1 MRIIKLN
8 ENEFIGIL
16 TYLILILFIT
26 VCVCLIVNVDLTIT
40 YGSRCGHK
48 ENMQIDNPIVKGN
61 KLREMLYVF
70 HRLCEQNQV
79 YYIIAY
85 GTLLGAVR
93 HWGMIPW
100 DDDIDVLVRSVDR
113 KKIYLILNQMR
124 DEYGFKIEHLNKL
137 SRVIV
142 EDEQSYCLDIFFGT
156 DIDNKV
162 IRTFTHEFEKIQD
175 NYIEEF
181 LPKTPSNAWWWNGFD
196 FDSDLIEKRKKFIYD
211 DLYVWGPERA
221 DELLKIWYGDNYLTT
236 CKTHYLKNHNE
247 YVTPEDLNCGD
258 LLEPQL

>member
-1 MRIIKLN
+1 
-8 ENEFIGIL
+8 
-16 TYLILILFIT
+16 
-26 VCVCLIVNVDLTIT
+26 
-40 YGSRCGHK
+40 
-48 ENMQIDNPIVKGN
+48 
-61 KLREMLYVF
+61 
-70 HRLCEQNQV
+70 
-79 YYIIAY
+79 
-85 GTLLGAVR
+85 
-93 HWGMIPW
+93 
-100 DDDIDVLVRSVDR
+100 
-113 KKIYLILNQMR
+113 MR